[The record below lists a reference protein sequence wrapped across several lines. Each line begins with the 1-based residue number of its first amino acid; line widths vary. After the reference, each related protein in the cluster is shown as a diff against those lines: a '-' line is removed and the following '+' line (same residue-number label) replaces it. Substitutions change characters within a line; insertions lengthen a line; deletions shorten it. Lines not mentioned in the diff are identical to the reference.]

1 MTHGDRARL
10 DEMEQVTQEIEDIM
24 ENISDRYNLVHI
36 GGRWHACHYI
46 ARPKEVVW
54 ISYSVM
60 NWHGY
65 IHIRVRWVYI
75 GFVNTNIIHVN
86 M

>member
-10 DEMEQVTQEIEDIM
+10 DEMEQVPQEIEEIM
-24 ENISDRYNLVHI
+24 ENISDRYNLVHV
-36 GGRWHACHYI
+36 GGRRHARHYI
-46 ARPKEVVW
+46 ASPKEVVW
-54 ISYSVM
+54 FSYSVM

-65 IHIRVRWVYI
+65 IRVGWLYI